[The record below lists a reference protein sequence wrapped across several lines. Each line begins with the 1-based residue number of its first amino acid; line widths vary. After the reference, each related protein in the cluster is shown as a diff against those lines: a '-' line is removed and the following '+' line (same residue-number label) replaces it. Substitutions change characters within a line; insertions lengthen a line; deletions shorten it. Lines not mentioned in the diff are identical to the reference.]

1 MMTFKT
7 GFLFLTFIS
16 FSHSRPNSIVYSV
29 NAEDTKNCC
38 SPSERTYSLPPIYC
52 YAGNEK
58 SVLNVFQTITVDLL
72 IEKTDDFIIYQAVD
86 QYAVEEQM
94 LSDEAILSLNKI
106 ISYIWKRKDF
116 KLDPFQPSCFSIK
129 TNADFKIIIHSTALD
144 IKRLT
149 MFIVG
154 IFLFGYSARLSHNS
168 LFYYLCGITVG
179 VTASFVIII
188 LLISRLIP
196 KKRMMVGYLGASCML
211 SLYAIQM
218 LIENLNMILML
229 YYKYILGYIVFSM
242 LVSFV
247 VCYRYGPVT
256 NPRSIDLIR
265 WTLQVIGLSLVI
277 LCSFHLEAMVF
288 VNILSII
295 LYYTKFSLPFGLLP
309 KNKPK
314 PRLLSEDEYVQ
325 QSLIETPKALEELR
339 KYCKS
344 PNCDSWKVVS
354 RLRDP
359 KKFAEFMETSAH
371 VSADAVDE
379 HEKELEDYDTE
390 YNDESISED
399 DNSSD
404 DIKRLEYTSDSE

>member
-7 GFLFLTFIS
+7 GLLFLTFVSII
-16 FSHSRPNSIVYSV
+16 HSQPNSLVYPV

-38 SPSERTYSLPPIYC
+38 SLFERKYSLPPIYC
-52 YAGNEK
+52 YAGNDK
-58 SVLNVFQTITVDLL
+58 SVLNIFQTITVDLI
-72 IEKTDDFIIYQAVD
+72 IEKTDDFIVYQAAD
-86 QYAVEEQM
+86 QYLVEEQM

-106 ISYIWKRKDF
+106 ISYVWKRKDF

-129 TNADFKIIIHSTALD
+129 TNADFKIIIHSIALD
-144 IKRLT
+144 IKRLA

-154 IFLFGYSARLSHNS
+154 ICLFGYSARLSHNS

-188 LLISRLIP
+188 LLIGRLIP

-218 LIENLNMILML
+218 LMENLNMILLL
-229 YYKYILGYIVFSM
+229 YYKYIMGYIVFSM
-242 LVSFV
+242 FASFV

-265 WTLQVIGLSLVI
+265 WTLQLIGLALVTS
-277 LCSFHLEAMVF
+277 CSFHLEAMVLID
-288 VNILSII
+288 ILCII
-295 LYYTKFSLPFGLLP
+295 LYYTKFSLPFRLLP
-309 KNKPK
+309 KSKPK
-314 PRLLSEDEYVQ
+314 PRLLSEDEYIQ

-344 PNCDSWKVVS
+344 PNCDTWKVVS
-354 RLRDP
+354 RLHDP
-359 KKFAEFMETSAH
+359 KRFAEFMETSAH
-371 VSADAVDE
+371 VSTESVNE

-390 YNDESISED
+390 YNEESED
-399 DNSSD
+399 DSFSD
-404 DIKRLEYTSDSE
+404 DVQQIDYTSDSE

>member
-1 MMTFKT
+1 MDFKT
-7 GFLFLTFIS
+7 GFLFLTFVSLI
-16 FSHSRPNSIVYSV
+16 HSQPNSLVYPV
-29 NAEDTKNCC
+29 NAEDIKKCC
-38 SPSERTYSLPPIYC
+38 SSIERTYSLPPIYC
-52 YAGNEK
+52 YAGNDK
-58 SVLNVFQTITVDLL
+58 SILNIFQTITVDLI
-72 IEKTDDFIIYQAVD
+72 IEKTDDFIVYQAVD
-86 QYAVEEQM
+86 QYIVEEQM

-129 TNADFKIIIHSTALD
+129 TSADFKIIIHSIALD
-144 IKRLT
+144 IKRLA

-168 LFYYLCGITVG
+168 LFYYLCGVIVG

-218 LIENLNMILML
+218 LIENLNMILIL

-265 WTLQVIGLSLVI
+265 WTLQLIGLALVI
-277 LCSFHLEAMVF
+277 SCSFHLEAMVF
-288 VNILSII
+288 VDILSIL

-309 KNKPK
+309 KSIPK
-314 PRLLSEDEYVQ
+314 PQLLSEDEYIQ

-344 PNCDSWKVVS
+344 PNCDAWKVVS
-354 RLRDP
+354 RLHNP
-359 KKFAEFMETSAH
+359 KIFAEFMETSAH
-371 VSADAVDE
+371 VSTEAVNE

-390 YNDESISED
+390 YNEESESED
-399 DNSSD
+399 DNLSD
-404 DIKRLEYTSDSE
+404 DIKKLEYTSDSE